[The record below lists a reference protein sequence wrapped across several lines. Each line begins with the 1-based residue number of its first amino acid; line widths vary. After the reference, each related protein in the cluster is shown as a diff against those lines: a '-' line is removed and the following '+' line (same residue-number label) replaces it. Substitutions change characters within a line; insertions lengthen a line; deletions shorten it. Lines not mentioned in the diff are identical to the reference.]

1 MIYFYLFSYTSYFNV
16 KVYDWPGSRNKAVMR
31 VVVTILS
38 TLIGASQA
46 LYPLNDLERLWT
58 KIDVAGAIERFVNG
72 VTEYY
77 QGLKRVEATQS

>member
-31 VVVTILS
+31 VITILL
-38 TLIGASQA
+38 TLIGARQA

-77 QGLKRVEATQS
+77 QGLKIVEATQS

>member
-1 MIYFYLFSYTSYFNV
+1 MYFYLFSYTSYFNV

-77 QGLKRVEATQS
+77 QGLTRVEATQS

>member
-1 MIYFYLFSYTSYFNV
+1 
-16 KVYDWPGSRNKAVMR
+16 MR

-72 VTEYY
+72 VNEYY
-77 QGLKRVEATQS
+77 EVTGDPKQKTAFYTKHHLGRRSGVSIEEPGD

>member
-1 MIYFYLFSYTSYFNV
+1 
-16 KVYDWPGSRNKAVMR
+16 MR

-77 QGLKRVEATQS
+77 QGLTRVEATQS

>member
-1 MIYFYLFSYTSYFNV
+1 
-16 KVYDWPGSRNKAVMR
+16 MR

-72 VTEYY
+72 VNEYY
-77 QGLKRVEATQS
+77 EVTGDPKQKTAIYTKHHLGRRSGVSIEEPGD